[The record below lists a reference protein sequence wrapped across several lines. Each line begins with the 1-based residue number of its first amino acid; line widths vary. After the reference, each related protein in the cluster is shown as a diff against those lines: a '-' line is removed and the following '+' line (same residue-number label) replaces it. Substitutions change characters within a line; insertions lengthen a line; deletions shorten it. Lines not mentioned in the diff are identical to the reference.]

1 MRGGWRSGQVG
12 GCEAGLAGWA
22 EGRAGKPGSMRCISY
37 VLPSWL
43 DPVCLVDQALLS
55 FGGVWRQ
62 EGAQAW
68 GLREVRSSGCSG
80 RDRNTRWVIKLD
92 RSLAGFLSMR
102 PGRVDAEGP
111 SIPGGPEGVR

>member
-1 MRGGWRSGQVG
+1 
-12 GCEAGLAGWA
+12 
-22 EGRAGKPGSMRCISY
+22 MRCISY

-80 RDRNTRWVIKLD
+80 RGRNTRWVIKLD
-92 RSLAGFLSMR
+92 RSLARRGNESMSSGAGVG
-102 PGRVDAEGP
+102 PGLR
-111 SIPGGPEGVR
+111 R